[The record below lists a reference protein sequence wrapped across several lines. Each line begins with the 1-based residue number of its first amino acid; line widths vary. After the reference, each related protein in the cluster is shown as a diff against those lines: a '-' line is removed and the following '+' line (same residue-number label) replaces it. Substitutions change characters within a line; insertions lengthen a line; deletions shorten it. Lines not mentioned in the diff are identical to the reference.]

1 MAAPTFADAAIADN
15 RRMDPTALPD
25 CDGLH
30 RLMLPGGRRAV
41 CKRRHDAPAGFFAA
55 EARGLQA
62 LGATGGLRV
71 PQVFAVGDDHIL
83 LEDLGAGT
91 PAADFATRAGIGLA
105 RQHSHVG
112 PHFGFS
118 HSGWCG
124 DSPQDNTPDDDGH
137 RFFAQR
143 RLLPQAIR
151 ARNTGRLSERELSYI
166 ESLCTRLPELI
177 PAQPPVLLHGD
188 LWTGNLHC
196 DAHGAPALIDAGSV
210 HHGWAEAELAMLTLF
225 GSPPPALFDTYAA
238 HAPLDRRWR
247 ERAPLYNLYHL
258 LNHLN
263 LFGGSYADGVH
274 SVLVRFA

>member
-1 MAAPTFADAAIADN
+1 LQVPAIADN
-15 RRMDPTALPD
+15 RRMDPIALPD
-25 CDGLH
+25 RDGLH
-30 RLMLPGGRRAV
+30 RLTLADGRRAI
-41 CKRRHDAPAGFFAA
+41 CKYRRDAPSDFFAA

-62 LGATGGLRV
+62 LAAAGGLRV
-71 PQVFAVGDDHIL
+71 PQVFATGDDYIL
-83 LEDLGAGT
+83 LEDLGTGT
-91 PAADFATRAGIGLA
+91 PATDFAAHTGRGLA
-105 RQHSHVG
+105 RQHAHTG
-112 PHFGFS
+112 ARFGFP
-118 HSGWCG
+118 HPGWCG

-151 ARNTGRLSERELSYI
+151 ARDAGRLSARELSQV
-166 ESLCTRLPELI
+166 EALCARLPELV

-196 DAHGAPALIDAGSV
+196 DARGEPALVDAGAV

-225 GSPPPALFDTYAA
+225 GSPPQALFDAYAA
-238 HAPLDRRWR
+238 HAPLGRGWR

-263 LFGGSYADGVH
+263 LFGGSYIDGVRG
-274 SVLVRFA
+274 VLARFG